1 MPSNYEA
8 IRNYADAKAHFIDQR
23 TEAGLDPGTEE
34 QFFIWL
40 HDEYVPPKPKP
51 LTIPQRRAVDIAHAI
66 FTCAVSNQE
75 TDTFSANG
83 VRALP
88 CWRNYCEAQWL
99 DPDCA
104 STISSALN
112 LLAKAGL
119 VRKIGATK
127 NRVYKFEQADDDD
140 AYRILANTVRGIVE
154 DSAASA

>member
-1 MPSNYEA
+1 MPSNYETL
-8 IRNYADAKAHFIDQR
+8 RDYADAKTQFLDQR
-23 TEAGLDPGTEE
+23 KEAGFDSGNEE
-34 QFFIWL
+34 QFFEWL
-40 HDEYVPPKPKP
+40 HAEYVPPKPKP

-66 FTCAVSNQE
+66 FTCAVANQE
-75 TDTFSANG
+75 ADTFSANG
-83 VRALP
+83 IRALP
-88 CWRNYCEAQWL
+88 CWRNYCETQWL

-112 LLAKAGL
+112 LLANAGL

-127 NRVYKFEQADDDD
+127 NRVYKFEQAADDE